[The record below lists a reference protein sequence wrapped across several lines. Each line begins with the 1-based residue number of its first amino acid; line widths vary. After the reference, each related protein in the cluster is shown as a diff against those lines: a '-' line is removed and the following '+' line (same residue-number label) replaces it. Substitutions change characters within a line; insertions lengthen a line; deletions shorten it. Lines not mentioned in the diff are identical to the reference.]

1 MIGLC
6 SETEDTKRHQKP
18 VVICFVEGSSK
29 SLESF
34 RYKKEIESK

>member
-1 MIGLC
+1 MNGLC

-18 VVICFVEGSSK
+18 VVTCFVEGWSK

-34 RYKKEIESK
+34 RYKKK